1 MYQSI
6 KWDIV
11 LRLLSYF
18 RNMKVRLIQGISE
31 LRENKSR
38 DNVERNHKGI
48 YIHKAF
54 MKVST
59 LNQKNLTE
67 LAI

>member
-1 MYQSI
+1 MYHSI

-18 RNMKVRLIQGISE
+18 RNMNVRLIQGIS
-31 LRENKSR
+31 ENKSR

-48 YIHKAF
+48 YIQKAF

-59 LNQKNLTE
+59 LNQTNLTE